1 VKYSFFK
8 KNIAD
13 DWMSDG
19 YRFRQNGIS
28 FMPKKHPVLKKI
40 HYLIFLPEG
49 QKGSFKKFVY
59 QLLHDSKYLVIHYSG
74 NELLFH
80 ATINVSQSL
89 HVTVQK
95 LMCAGKKLYVS
106 YPTCCMHINE

>member
-1 VKYSFFK
+1 
-8 KNIAD
+8 
-13 DWMSDG
+13 MSDG

-74 NELLFH
+74 NELEAVDFPHGVYSFNCVL
-80 ATINVSQSL
+80 
-89 HVTVQK
+89 
-95 LMCAGKKLYVS
+95 
-106 YPTCCMHINE
+106 